1 MIEVKILSC
10 RKAQR
15 YAVKQR
21 VIAARRDMLSEFP
34 ELEIAIKDLKGWADI
49 ERYTLILSA
58 PSLVV
63 NEKLVCEGRFP
74 TRNEVLTWLK
84 SEIIGK
90 TDHMN
95 D

>member
-21 VIAARRDMLSEFP
+21 VIAAKRDLANEFP
-34 ELEIAIKDLKGWADI
+34 DLELVIKDLKGWADI
-49 ERYTLILSA
+49 EPYTFILSA

-74 TRNEVLTWLK
+74 TRIEVLGWLRNA
-84 SEIIGK
+84 IIGK
-90 TDHMN
+90 ADHLN